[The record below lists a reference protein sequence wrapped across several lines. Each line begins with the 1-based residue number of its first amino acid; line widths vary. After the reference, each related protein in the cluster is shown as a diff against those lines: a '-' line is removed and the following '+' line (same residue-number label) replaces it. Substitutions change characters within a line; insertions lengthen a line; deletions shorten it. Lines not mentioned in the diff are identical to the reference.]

1 LILYCCPQDITNS
14 DIPHHTKT
22 RELILSAFATMFTAL
37 KAKLL
42 MAMGEI
48 SFTADIWS
56 SDSLNPYLTMTAHW

>member
-1 LILYCCPQDITNS
+1 DITDS

-22 RELILSAFATMFTAL
+22 CELILSTFSTMFTAL

-42 MAMGEI
+42 VNAMGEI

-56 SDSLNPYLTMTAHW
+56 SDNLDLYLAVTAHWIGQDST